1 MKWSGLRSGV
11 NTANHAGGQGGQ
23 TKILLISAHGS
34 MGNF

>member
-1 MKWSGLRSGV
+1 MKWSGVQQRL
-11 NTANHAGGQGGQ
+11 NTDNHAGGQGGQ